1 MARLPPSAKSV
12 APISF
17 SFVNAKCVLTC
28 TPPEI
33 RYAAGMLQIIFSRVS
48 ARDLAAMPRQLQIE
62 LLDGFQVL
70 PADFEKAD
78 EKYGQLTREGKRI
91 YRYRV
96 KDYRIY
102 FERHDGL
109 VNVLCILNKNS
120 LKDFFFRSKLP
131 IGEDQLLQDNPKFW
145 QLLEAGKAK

>member
-1 MARLPPSAKSV
+1 
-12 APISF
+12 
-17 SFVNAKCVLTC
+17 
-28 TPPEI
+28 
-33 RYAAGMLQIIFSRVS
+33 MLQIIFSGIS
-48 ARDLAAMPRQLQIE
+48 AKELTAMPRQLQIE

-78 EKYGQLTREGKRI
+78 EKFGLLTRGGKKI

-102 FERHDGL
+102 FEKRDGII
-109 VNVLCILNKNS
+109 NVLCILNRNS

-131 IGEDQLLQDNPKFW
+131 ISEDQLLQENPKFW
-145 QLLEAGKAK
+145 QLLESTTSKRP

>member
-1 MARLPPSAKSV
+1 
-12 APISF
+12 
-17 SFVNAKCVLTC
+17 
-28 TPPEI
+28 
-33 RYAAGMLQIIFSRVS
+33 MLQIIFSRVS
-48 ARDLAAMPRQLQIE
+48 ARDLAAMPRPLQIE

-70 PADFEKAD
+70 PSDFEHAD
-78 EKYGQLTREGKRI
+78 AKFGQLTRGGKRI

-109 VNVLCILNKNS
+109 INVLCILNKNS

-145 QLLEAGKAK
+145 QLVESGQAKGT